1 MSVSED
7 STQVLSNVISRQEAM
22 ERFEALDASVQRIL
36 HVLSSGGQGT
46 SHPVAQ
52 DSTAPGLSASGAE
65 QEGHPATAP
74 PFLPVSQDVGGAVL
88 PAQGIAAALAT
99 PQGNFSPMGLEVTAL
114 PDSGGSLPVKV
125 SDALP
130 PVPSYLVEK
139 IYGGK
144 FIDFALLRPCNLQKL
159 PTSEP
164 SSAQI
169 AKMCR
174 SELAPVRNFVDWAEA
189 WAVYTG
195 VLASHDPNKV
205 KDLIGYFLLLA
216 TASRD
221 VPGQG
226 WLDYDKAFRK
236 LAEDNPI
243 VNWGEASPTLW
254 VTTVIT
260 KGSVK
265 GSREPHTAQESS
277 VLCCYRWNNG
287 FCPNTSR
294 CRYAHLCSVCRK
306 KHPKIY
312 CSSPP
317 TGRAQAQGLQK
328 REQSTSPPPKKKHKQ

>member
-1 MSVSED
+1 MLGSED
-7 STQVLSNVISRQEAM
+7 STLVVGNASSRQEAM
-22 ERFEALDASVQRIL
+22 ERFEALDTSVQRIL

-52 DSTAPGLSASGAE
+52 DSAAPCLSASGAE

-74 PFLPVSQDVGGAVL
+74 AFLPVSQEVGGAVL
-88 PAQGIAAALAT
+88 PAKGIAAALAT
-99 PQGNFSPMGLEVTAL
+99 PQG
-114 PDSGGSLPVKV
+114 SGGSLPVKV

-174 SELAPVRNFVDWAEA
+174 SELAPVPNCVDWVEA

-216 TASRD
+216 AASRD
-221 VPGQG
+221 VPGLG
-226 WLDYDKAFRK
+226 WLDYDKAFQK
-236 LAEDNPI
+236 LAEDNPT
-243 VNWGEASPTLW
+243 VKWGEASPTFW

-260 KGSVK
+260 KGSVT
-265 GSREPHTAQESS
+265 GSREPPYSTR
-277 VLCCYRWNNG
+277 VK
-287 FCPNTSR
+287 
-294 CRYAHLCSVCRK
+294 CSLLL
-306 KHPKIY
+306 P
-312 CSSPP
+312 
-317 TGRAQAQGLQK
+317 L
-328 REQSTSPPPKKKHKQ
+328 E